1 MEIIFLLKVTY
12 GPLIA
17 LLLTS
22 GLIMWLS
29 PLAHSAGLVDRP
41 DARKK
46 HNGNIPLIGGPAIFV
61 AVFAAMVISGIGL
74 SKNAEWTNFG
84 AFFLAG
90 MLLVLAGTV
99 DDYLDLKPIQ
109 KLVAQ
114 VLAALIMVFGADIV
128 LHDLGSLSNN
138 NELLSLG
145 ILAVPFTVFATVGV
159 VNAINMSDGLDG
171 LAGSLTLVSLL
182 GLMAATELFGYG
194 DGLGLLA
201 ILGAAIVGFLVFNY
215 RMPWRPR
222 AVVFLGDSGSM
233 FLGFTVAWFA
243 IKFTQGD
250 SKVLSPA
257 AALWFLILP
266 LFDTATLTVRRV
278 LKRRPPFGADREHL
292 HHIFLLAGF
301 TVSETVAI
309 MAAISLLGVSV
320 GLAGTYFQVPD
331 SVLLASFLI
340 LGGLYFWMIMHSWSA
355 LRFLRYSINRRNSPI
370 GRRTTPDRR
379 RNSNVAHLGPE
390 RRSGIERRKDLR
402 RSLDSENTDAA
413 DEAREER
420 EKHDHDIAS

>member
-1 MEIIFLLKVTY
+1 
-12 GPLIA
+12 
-17 LLLTS
+17 
-22 GLIMWLS
+22 MWLS

-46 HNGNIPLIGGPAIFV
+46 HSGEIPLIGGPAIFV

-84 AFFLAG
+84 AFYLAA

-99 DDYLDLKPIQ
+99 DDYLDLAPLQ

-114 VLAALIMVFGADIV
+114 ILAALIMVYGADIV
-128 LHDLGSLSNN
+128 LRDLGALSNN
-138 NELLSLG
+138 YELLSLG
-145 ILAVPFTVFATVGV
+145 MLAVPFTVFAMVGV
-159 VNAINMSDGLDG
+159 VNAINMTDGLDG

-182 GLMAATELFGYG
+182 GFMAATVMFGNG
-194 DGLGLLA
+194 EGLGLLA
-201 ILGAAIVGFLVFNY
+201 ILAAALVGFLLFNY

-250 SKVLSPA
+250 SKVIAPA

-266 LFDTATLTVRRV
+266 IFDTATLTVRRV

-309 MAAISLLGVSV
+309 MASLSLLGVGV

-331 SVLLASFLI
+331 ILLLGAFLF

-355 LRFLRYSINRRNSPI
+355 MRFLRYSINRRNSPI
-370 GRRTTPDRR
+370 DRRTVPDRR
-379 RNSNVAHLGPE
+379 MHSNVAHLGPE
-390 RRSGIERRKDLR
+390 RRSGIDRRQDLR
-402 RSLDSENTDAA
+402 RTLDTSIDVA
-413 DEAREER
+413 DDE
-420 EKHDHDIAS
+420 HDHKVAS

>member
-1 MEIIFLLKVTY
+1 
-12 GPLIA
+12 
-17 LLLTS
+17 
-22 GLIMWLS
+22 MWLS
-29 PLAHSAGLVDRP
+29 PLAHSAGLVDKP

-46 HNGNIPLIGGPAIFV
+46 HNGDIPLIGGPAIFV

-90 MLLVLAGTV
+90 MLLILMGTV
-99 DDYLDLKPIQ
+99 DDYLDLKPLQ
-109 KLVAQ
+109 KLAGQ
-114 VLAALIMVFGADIV
+114 MLAALIMVFGADIV
-128 LHDLGSLSNN
+128 LRDVGSLGNN
-138 NELLSLG
+138 YELLTLG
-145 ILAVPFTVFATVGV
+145 MLAVPFTVFAMVGV

-182 GLMAATELFGYG
+182 GFMAATELFGNG
-194 DGLGLLA
+194 EGLGLLA
-201 ILGAAIVGFLVFNY
+201 ILGAAIVGFLLLNY

-250 SKVLSPA
+250 SKVLAPA

-266 LFDTATLTVRRV
+266 LFDTATVTVRRV

-309 MAAISLLGVSV
+309 MAALSLFGVGV

-331 SVLLASFLI
+331 SLLLGSFLF

-355 LRFLRYSINRRNSPI
+355 MRFLRHSINRRNSPI
-370 GRRTTPDRR
+370 IGRRKTPDRR
-379 RNSNVAHLGPE
+379 THSNVVHLGPE
-390 RRSGIERRKDLR
+390 RRGGIERRHDLR
-402 RSLDSENTDAA
+402 RSLDTQATDAA
-413 DEAREER
+413 DEE
-420 EKHDHDIAS
+420 HDHKVAS

>member
-1 MEIIFLLKVTY
+1 METIFLLKVTY

-29 PLAHSAGLVDRP
+29 PLAHSAGLVDKP

-46 HNGNIPLIGGPAIFV
+46 HNGDIPLIGGPAIFV

-84 AFFLAG
+84 AFYLASMLLILAG
-90 MLLVLAGTV
+90 MV
-99 DDYLDLKPIQ
+99 DDYLDLTPLQ
-109 KLVAQ
+109 KLTGQ
-114 VLAALIMVFGADIV
+114 MLAALIMVFGADIV
-128 LHDLGSLSNN
+128 LRDLGSLSDNY
-138 NELLSLG
+138 ELLTLG
-145 ILAVPFTVFATVGV
+145 MLAVPFTVFATVGV

-182 GLMAATELFGYG
+182 GFMAATELFGNG
-194 DGLGLLA
+194 EGLGLLA
-201 ILGAAIVGFLVFNY
+201 ILGAAIVGFLLFNY

-250 SKVLSPA
+250 GKVLAPA
-257 AALWFLILP
+257 AVLWFLMLP

-309 MAAISLLGVSV
+309 MAALSLFGVGV

-331 SVLLASFLI
+331 SLLLGSFLF

-355 LRFLRYSINRRNSPI
+355 LRFLRHSINRRNTPI

-379 RNSNVAHLGPE
+379 KHSNVVHLGPE
-390 RRSGIERRKDLR
+390 RRCGIERRQDLR
-402 RSLDSENTDAA
+402 RSLDMQATDAA
-413 DEAREER
+413 DEE
-420 EKHDHDIAS
+420 HDHKVAS

>member
-1 MEIIFLLKVTY
+1 VETIFLLKVTY

-29 PLAHSAGLVDRP
+29 PLAHSAGLVDKP

-46 HNGNIPLIGGPAIFV
+46 HNGDIPLIGGPAIFV

-90 MLLVLAGTV
+90 MLLILVGTV
-99 DDYLDLKPIQ
+99 DDYFDLKPLQ
-109 KLVAQ
+109 KLAAQ
-114 VLAALIMVFGADIV
+114 MLAALIMVFGADIV
-128 LHDLGSLSNN
+128 LRDVGSLGNN
-138 NELLSLG
+138 YELLTLG
-145 ILAVPFTVFATVGV
+145 MLAVPFTVFAMVGV

-182 GLMAATELFGYG
+182 GFMAATELFGNG
-194 DGLGLLA
+194 EGLGLLA
-201 ILGAAIVGFLVFNY
+201 ILGAAIVGFLLLNY

-250 SKVLSPA
+250 SKVLAPA
-257 AALWFLILP
+257 AVLWFLMLP

-309 MAAISLLGVSV
+309 MAALSLFGVGV

-331 SVLLASFLI
+331 SLMLGSFLF

-355 LRFLRYSINRRNSPI
+355 MHFLRYSINRRDCPI
-370 GRRTTPDRR
+370 DRRTTPDRR
-379 RNSNVAHLGPE
+379 THSNVVHLGPE
-390 RRSGIERRKDLR
+390 RRSSIERRQDLR
-402 RSLDSENTDAA
+402 RSLDTQAA
-413 DEAREER
+413 DEE
-420 EKHDHDIAS
+420 HDHKVAS